1 MSMAWRSLLRS
12 PLLKP
17 YRAFT
22 TMRAPDVEVDNL
34 IVGAGVVGLALGEK
48 LTRDRTS
55 ETTIVI
61 DKNKRYGE
69 ETRYIF
75 SLYIL

>member
-1 MSMAWRSLLRS
+1 MYMPWRSLLRS
-12 PLLKP
+12 HSLKQC
-17 YRAFT
+17 RAFT

-34 IVGAGVVGLALGEK
+34 IVGAGVVGLALGER
-48 LTRDRTS
+48 LARERTS

-69 ETRYIF
+69 ETR
-75 SLYIL
+75 